1 MKPAL
6 LLLFPIVAVL
16 TLLLG
21 VVLVGSP
28 PDPQRATA
36 ATATCLPEI
45 PSSAT
50 DLDLIKEQR
59 QVAAAIIKVGQEL
72 DVPSR
77 GWIVAIA
84 TALQE
89 SGLRALSYG
98 DRDSVGVFQQRDAW
112 GPYETRM
119 DPSSSARMFFTGGQ
133 AGQPGLLDHQGW
145 QSMPVTVAAQEVQVS
160 AYPDAYAKWEP
171 LAVQI
176 VEDLGHGDVT
186 CDADQQWAHPLG
198 DAFYVLTAG
207 YGDCG
212 AHWASCHTGEDFAA
226 PTGTPVMSAGD
237 GVVTFAGWNG
247 AYGNSVHVTHPGGL
261 ATWYAHLSRIDTS
274 QGARIGAGDVL
285 GLVGTSGNSTGPHLH
300 FEVRRNATGAYDGQP
315 TDPLA
320 WLNQHDL

>member
-1 MKPAL
+1 VKPAL
-6 LLLFPIVAVL
+6 LLLAPVIAIL
-16 TLLLG
+16 ALLIG
-21 VVLVGSP
+21 VVLVVSP
-28 PDPQRATA
+28 PDPQEANA
-36 ATATCLPEI
+36 ATPICLPEV
-45 PSSAT
+45 PASAT
-50 DLDLIKEQR
+50 DLHLSDEQR
-59 QVAAAIIKVGQEL
+59 QVAAAIIKVGQGL
-72 DVPSR
+72 NVPSR
-77 GWIVAIA
+77 GWVVAIA

-98 DRDSVGVFQQRDAW
+98 DHDSVGVFQQRDAW

-133 AGQPGLLDHQGW
+133 ADQPGLLDHPGW

-176 VEDLGHGDVT
+176 VKDLGHGDAS
-186 CDADQQWAHPLG
+186 CDADQAWAHPLG

-212 AHWASCHTGEDFAA
+212 AHWASCHTGEDFAV

-247 AYGNSVHVTHPGGL
+247 AYGNSVHVLHAGGV

-274 QGARIGAGDVL
+274 RGARVTAGDVV
-285 GLVGTSGNSTGPHLH
+285 GAVGTTGNSTGPHLH
-300 FEVRRNATGAYDGQP
+300 FEVRRGATDTYDGQP
-315 TDPLA
+315 TAPLA